1 MIPTPWRTKGAGPQ
15 LGARRPGERGPFGPY
30 GGWNEADDQDDDGL
44 DGSDSVGET
53 D

>member
-1 MIPTPWRTKGAGPQ
+1 MIPHPHRQKGGASTI
-15 LGARRPGERGPFGPY
+15 GARRPGEQGPFGSY